1 MERNLFTPAFPET
14 KLRIEQSPGVN
25 LMTNIQ
31 LIDYFL
37 NSPAN
42 PSGWVK
48 EFSGKLN
55 QTVLDDL
62 KLLRTVFAH
71 GVIFRQFYMNKH
83 GRLNQSWDQFINWWK
98 QLPDERVM
106 ELIIYGITET
116 MDYYYK
122 YLPPMTE
129 VERIMEEVSLKEND
143 LKDPRMRKQ
152 ALRAV
157 LQSWSVENIEEIIPL
172 YQDIKLIKH
181 SVIRLLEGFWLSGF
195 QAHWEKVK
203 SSLSDWETD
212 SIARLSSAYST
223 NAEAIYGIT
232 GLYPDTNELDQVNRA
247 KEIIFIPVTNLGRL
261 IVLYHTTGRL
271 YVMFEPDSGNRNFE
285 HQEGNNRLSDFYMLF
300 EGLGDRARLQIIELI
315 AENKEMFAQ
324 QIVNQLKMKQSTVSR
339 HLNQLHQSGLVNIRQ
354 EGTTKYFSINKN
366 EFGKVKN
373 FLDTI
378 LKI

>member
-1 MERNLFTPAFPET
+1 MERNLFIPAFPET

-25 LMTNIQ
+25 LITNIK

-83 GRLNQSWDQFINWWK
+83 GRLNQSWDQYINWWK

-106 ELIIYGITET
+106 EHIIYGITET

-122 YLPPMTE
+122 FLHPMNE
-129 VERIMEEVSLKEND
+129 VERTMEEVSLKENN

-232 GLYPDTNELDQVNRA
+232 GLYPDTNELDQVN
-247 KEIIFIPVTNLGRL
+247 
-261 IVLYHTTGRL
+261 
-271 YVMFEPDSGNRNFE
+271 
-285 HQEGNNRLSDFYMLF
+285 
-300 EGLGDRARLQIIELI
+300 
-315 AENKEMFAQ
+315 
-324 QIVNQLKMKQSTVSR
+324 
-339 HLNQLHQSGLVNIRQ
+339 
-354 EGTTKYFSINKN
+354 
-366 EFGKVKN
+366 
-373 FLDTI
+373 
-378 LKI
+378 